1 MALGTTSRSTAEYM
15 LVYRSI
21 DHSRLRG
28 LARSAFGNE
37 ARTCSDHPDR
47 RFRRHGEVCS
57 GCLQSVRTTS
67 LADYDPTMTCSASE
81 VRLAVS
87 DVREAMIWFESC
99 SLEQQRAFLTMLLF
113 RARSPLPPLL
123 DPSGRRGTEACTDQL
138 LAVVRSP
145 AKQVSGG
152 SNPLKRKA
160 SKSPQGLAATFSSL
174 PASVLTDFLLE
185 GLLSSSFF
193 APAVT
198 PRNS

>member
-1 MALGTTSRSTAEYM
+1 MRYSISVRRATNMALGATSRSTAEYM
-15 LVYRSI
+15 LVCRSI

-57 GCLQSVRTTS
+57 GCLQSVRTTN

-87 DVREAMIWFESC
+87 DVREAMIWFKSC

-113 RARSPLPPLL
+113 RARSPSLPC
-123 DPSGRRGTEACTDQL
+123 SIRAVAGGTEACTDQL

-152 SNPLKRKA
+152 SNPLKRRLQKA
-160 SKSPQGLAATFSSL
+160 PKAWPQLFRACRLRF
-174 PASVLTDFLLE
+174 
-185 GLLSSSFF
+185 
-193 APAVT
+193 
-198 PRNS
+198 